1 MSLACVL
8 RFARRA
14 DSRKNRGGST
24 CVSWMVAEA
33 GDAEPASFEAQQ
45 SPASVDHTTALLPW
59 PGAPFGLI
67 LIKETRAEAVARL
80 PRTFKK

>member
-45 SPASVDHTTALLPW
+45 SPASVDHTTALLP
-59 PGAPFGLI
+59 APIEPLI